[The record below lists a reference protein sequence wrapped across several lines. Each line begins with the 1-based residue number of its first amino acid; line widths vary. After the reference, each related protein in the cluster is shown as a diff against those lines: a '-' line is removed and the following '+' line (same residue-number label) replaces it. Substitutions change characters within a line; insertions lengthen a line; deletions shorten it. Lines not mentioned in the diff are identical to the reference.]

1 MLLTIVFV
9 HKERVNSKGC
19 YANPKLANIIAQKI
33 IFLES
38 LIRLFFIKKLFDKMQ
53 IKSYNKFE
61 VKNMNKKKQKN
72 LNQKRLL
79 KLKIDKDL
87 TWGNIE
93 EITGYTRQNIDY
105 AFKKNTQK
113 TIQKVFE
120 KLETV

>member
-1 MLLTIVFV
+1 
-9 HKERVNSKGC
+9 
-19 YANPKLANIIAQKI
+19 
-33 IFLES
+33 
-38 LIRLFFIKKLFDKMQ
+38 MQ
-53 IKSYNKFE
+53 IKSYNEFE

-72 LNQKRLL
+72 FNQKRLL

-120 KLETV
+120 KLGTV

>member
-1 MLLTIVFV
+1 MEVL
-9 HKERVNSKGC
+9 
-19 YANPKLANIIAQKI
+19 
-33 IFLES
+33 
-38 LIRLFFIKKLFDKMQ
+38 KKPFDKLQ
-53 IKSYNKFE
+53 IKSYNNFE
-61 VKNMNKKKQKN
+61 VNKMNKKKQKN

-105 AFKKNTQK
+105 AFKNNTQK

-120 KLETV
+120 KLRTV